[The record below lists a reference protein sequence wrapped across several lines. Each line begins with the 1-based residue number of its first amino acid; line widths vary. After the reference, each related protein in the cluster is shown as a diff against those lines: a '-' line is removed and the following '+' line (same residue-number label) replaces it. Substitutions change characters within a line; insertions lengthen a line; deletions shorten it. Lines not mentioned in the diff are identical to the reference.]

1 MKKIVH
7 ICDKFGV
14 KGSSVHGVSRL
25 FSWWMPLFDKSYFD
39 VKLIGLRAPEK
50 AFENLQKQ
58 GISVSSLNRGK
69 FDFRTINDIVSF
81 VKKHKTNILH
91 LHGYGASNFGRIAG
105 KLTRT
110 KTIVHEHFVD
120 PGMPKY
126 QIPFDL
132 WLSRHT
138 DYGIAVSESVKKFM
152 VEDRFLL
159 PQKVQVVYN
168 GAPIEQFSPVD
179 TFSAARERQRWGIPD
194 DYKIIATI
202 GRLDKQKGNT
212 FFIQAASILLKKYK
226 KLKFL
231 IVGDGPLEGALK
243 DECKSSGIKNNVIFT
258 GYCSNIPLMQT
269 IIDIQVFPSLWEGTP
284 LTLFEAMAMKKAIV
298 STNADG
304 LGEILENGRNALVV
318 PARNAELIASSIE
331 SLILDSTMKER
342 LSEKAKKDSFK
353 YDIQYTVNKMQT
365 IYRKLLSNDTD

>member
-1 MKKIVH
+1 
-7 ICDKFGV
+7 
-14 KGSSVHGVSRL
+14 
-25 FSWWMPLFDKSYFD
+25 MPLFDKSYFD